1 MTAMERAA
9 SFSMKRSLR
18 PFPIQAQQDAP
29 VSLDVVEKVKK
40 LFGMVQMDNVAT
52 ENLFLSLVG
61 EEKFIIVV
69 KKEMLRMPIKV
80 LLGNVVLQKD
90 QLP

>member
-1 MTAMERAA
+1 MHL
-9 SFSMKRSLR
+9 KK
-18 PFPIQAQQDAP
+18 QDAP

-40 LFGMVQMDNVAT
+40 LSGMVQMDNVAT

-69 KKEMLRMPIKV
+69 KKEMLRMPVKV